1 MALCFFLFVF
11 VFFSIGVFFHGH
23 WQLTSTLS
31 RTFRHLFAALHVR
44 WLLYIFN
51 RNACIYPNA
60 TRWDLPPYRI
70 TVWLID
76 DMMLIFVCLLVDM
89 ILGLLFDMR
98 NRWTRTHIV
107 YHPCITS
114 EPANQVCLS
123 KNLVASFI
131 YRMSYKKNFLSRKS
145 CFSLRKRAIKLVMGW
160 IARLKAPFIQAGF
173 LILKKKKVV
182 ELMHCSNSLLM
193 GSY

>member
-31 RTFRHLFAALHVR
+31 RTFRYLFAALHVR

-76 DMMLIFVCLLVDM
+76 DVILIFVCLH
-89 ILGLLFDMR
+89 F
-98 NRWTRTHIV
+98 
-107 YHPCITS
+107 
-114 EPANQVCLS
+114 E
-123 KNLVASFI
+123 
-131 YRMSYKKNFLSRKS
+131 
-145 CFSLRKRAIKLVMGW
+145 
-160 IARLKAPFIQAGF
+160 
-173 LILKKKKVV
+173 LILFRFCYSYMTWETGGLELASTIILALQANRLTKCASHPKV
-182 ELMHCSNSLLM
+182 C
-193 GSY
+193 